1 MLGLVTLQGRY
12 VLLEP
17 LSLDHIPDLVQAAN
31 QSRETFTLTNV
42 PADAAAM
49 RLYIET
55 ALAGGDSGT
64 MLPFATIDRD
74 TERVVG
80 STRFLNVEFW
90 NWPVGNPQ
98 QRGKQL
104 PDVVEI
110 GATWLASD
118 AQRTGINTEAK
129 LLMLTLAFETWL
141 VHRVRF
147 QADAR
152 NERSR
157 GAIERLGARLDG
169 VIRADRV
176 AFDGA
181 VRDSAVFSI
190 LDSEWPAVKS
200 RLAALLRRPA

>member
-1 MLGLVTLQGRY
+1 MLDRITLQGRH

-17 LSLDHIPDLVQAAN
+17 FSLDHIPGLVQAAN
-31 QSRETFTLTNV
+31 QSRETYSFTNV
-42 PADAAAM
+42 PADM
-49 RLYIET
+49 RLYVET
-55 ALAGGDSGT
+55 ALAGRESGT
-64 MLPFATIDRD
+64 LLPFATINRN

-90 NWPVGNPQ
+90 NWPVGNPL

-110 GATWLASD
+110 GATWLARD

-129 LLMLTLAFETWL
+129 LLMLTLAFESWL
-141 VHRVRF
+141 VHRVSL
-147 QADAR
+147 QTDAR

-157 GAIERLGARLDG
+157 SAIERLGAHFDG
-169 VIRADRV
+169 VKRADRV
-176 AFDGA
+176 GFDGA

-190 LDSEWPAVKS
+190 LDAEWPEVKAQ
-200 RLAALLRRPA
+200 LEAILR

>member
-1 MLGLVTLQGRY
+1 MLDLVTLQGRH

-17 LSLDHIPDLVQAAN
+17 LSLDHIPDLAQAAN

-42 PADAAAM
+42 PADAVAM
-49 RLYIET
+49 RRYIET
-55 ALAGGDSGT
+55 ALAGSDSGT

-80 STRFLNVEFW
+80 STRFLNIEFW

-110 GATWLASD
+110 GATWLARD

-129 LLMLTLAFETWL
+129 LLMLTLAFESWL
-141 VHRVRF
+141 VHRVRL
-147 QADAR
+147 QTDAR

-157 GAIERLGARLDG
+157 GAIERLGAQLDG
-169 VIRADRV
+169 VIRAARV

-190 LDSEWPAVKS
+190 LDSEWPEVKAQ
-200 RLAALLRRPA
+200 LTALLR